1 MNLYCCHFFYSWSS
15 KEIAE
20 ERLIGY
26 PFGKNDKC
34 FQLMNFATMR
44 VNNLDSSAHIGAA
57 KAEY

>member
-1 MNLYCCHFFYSWSS
+1 MNLYYCHFFYSWSS

-44 VNNLDSSAHIGAA
+44 VNVFGSSAQ
-57 KAEY
+57 Y